1 MTGAGPLM
9 QLRLKTK
16 ITLTTAALVLAVVG
30 VNSTLYVMNLSRQV
44 IRQAQDRAQLVSR
57 QVFFQAQVALADA
70 AKAGEAPATDSPE
83 DLRAYVQKA
92 FDESAP
98 LASTIDA
105 QMGYSPL
112 IYEVSISDL
121 NGSVLVS
128 SDKSLP
134 GKQIPVRAG
143 IDQLVSGS
151 FTNQLKV
158 LYRLLYGPPLRA
170 YEVTYPFQLGPP
182 GHQVPFGSVRVAVQT
197 GLLRASIF
205 PALRSAG
212 LLALASVG
220 ISVLLAAIVSSISL
234 APLKRITA
242 QLDRISKGE
251 FDQKPLERHDE
262 FGQVSTKISQIGM
275 QLRGVRE
282 IFSNLRENIDQ
293 VLGGLDDGLLLFS
306 VDGRAVM
313 VSPAVERFLSTPA
326 DQLLGRR
333 AEDIFPPDHD
343 VREVVMLHDGELMP
357 VASAEV
363 VMSGIDA
370 PARRV
375 GVSVEIIGEGKT
387 RMGTLVKFKDLES
400 RERIGTQLQVSE
412 RLANLGRIT
421 AGVAHEVKNPLN
433 SMRIWLENLKASLP
447 PDGDG
452 LPLQAVRILDSE
464 IDRLDDVVKRFLDF
478 TRPPEMHQEASSL
491 KEILEEVIAVE
502 RPKFDKANIKIDAKL
517 ANDVPTVLVDK
528 PLLKQALLNL
538 FLNAAEAMPAGGQ
551 LLLLL
556 RRHEEMAEIEIRDT
570 GRGIAPEHR
579 QRIFQL
585 FFTTRPGGSG
595 IGLASAF
602 RTIQLHNG
610 SIEFESEVGRGT
622 TFRIALPLARQIDSA
637 LSRPRDSGAAVARS
651 V

>member
-1 MTGAGPLM
+1 M

-30 VNSTLYVMNLSRQV
+30 VNSTIYVMNLTRQV
-44 IRQAQDRAQLVSR
+44 IRQADDRAQLVSR
-57 QVFFQAQVALADA
+57 HIFFEAQNALVDA
-70 AKAGEAPATDSPE
+70 AKSGQTPASDSAE
-83 DLRAYVQKA
+83 DLRGYVQRA
-92 FDESAP
+92 FDDSAP
-98 LASTIDA
+98 LASSIDA
-105 QMGYSPL
+105 EVGYSPL
-112 IYEVSISDL
+112 IYEISITDVD
-121 NGSVLVS
+121 GAVLVS

-134 GKQIPVRAG
+134 GKSAPERTRLSR
-143 IDQLVSGS
+143 LVSSG
-151 FTNQLKV
+151 FVDQLKV
-158 LYRLLYGPPLRA
+158 LYGPPRA
-170 YEVTYPFQLGPP
+170 YEVDYAFQIGPP
-182 GHQVPFGSVRVAVQT
+182 GNQIPFGVVRVAVQT
-197 GLLRASIF
+197 GLLRISIT
-205 PALRSAG
+205 PALRSAAII
-212 LLALASVG
+212 ALVSVG

-234 APLKRITA
+234 GPLKRITA

-251 FDQKPLERHDE
+251 FDQTPLDREDE
-262 FGQVSTKISQIGM
+262 FGQVSSKISQIGM

-313 VSPAVERFLSTPA
+313 VSPAVERFLSTPS

-333 AEDIFPPDHD
+333 AEDIFPPDHEA
-343 VREVVMLHDGELMP
+343 REAIKVQNGELVP

-363 VMSGIDA
+363 VLSGIDG
-370 PARRV
+370 PPRRV
-375 GVSVEIIGEGKT
+375 GVSVEVIGEGDA

-447 PDGDG
+447 DVDG
-452 LPLQAVRILDSE
+452 LPLQAVRVLDNE
-464 IDRLDDVVKRFLDF
+464 IDRLDSVVKRFLDF
-478 TRPPEMHQEASSL
+478 TRPPEMHQEESSL
-491 KEILEEVIAVE
+491 KELLEGVLAVE
-502 RPKFDKANIKIDAKL
+502 RPEFDKAGIKVEARLDA
-517 ANDVPTVLVDK
+517 DVPSVLVDQ
-528 PLLKQALLNL
+528 PLLQQALLNL
-538 FLNAAEAMPAGGQ
+538 FVNALEAMPGGGQ
-551 LLLLL
+551 LFVSLH
-556 RRHEEMAEIEIRDT
+556 RRGEMAEMEIRDT

-602 RTIQLHNG
+602 RTVQLHNG
-610 SIEFESEVGRGT
+610 SIEFVSEVGRGT
-622 TFRIALPLARQIDSA
+622 AFRITLPLAHQMESA
-637 LSRPRDSGAAVARS
+637 LTRPRDPSAAIARS
-651 V
+651 L

>member
-1 MTGAGPLM
+1 M
-9 QLRLKTK
+9 QFRLKTK
-16 ITLTTAALVLAVVG
+16 ITLITATLVLAVVG

-57 QVFFQAQVALADA
+57 QVFFQAQLALADA
-70 AKAGEAPATDSPE
+70 AKAGEAPDSDSPE
-83 DLRAYVQKA
+83 DLRAYAKKA
-92 FDESAP
+92 FDESAQ
-98 LASTIDA
+98 LSSSIDA
-105 QMGYSPL
+105 QLDYSPL
-112 IYEVSISDL
+112 IYEISISDVK
-121 NGSVLVS
+121 GTVLVS

-134 GKQIPVRAG
+134 GNPILVREG
-143 IDQLVSGS
+143 IEQLVSHG
-151 FTNQLKV
+151 FVNELKEF
-158 LYRLLYGPPLRA
+158 YRLMYGPPRA
-170 YEVTYPFQLGPP
+170 YEVAYPFQLGPP
-182 GHQVPFGSVRVAVQT
+182 GHQIPFGAIRVAVQT
-197 GLLRASIF
+197 SLLRANIT
-205 PALRSAG
+205 PALRSAA

-220 ISVLLAAIVSSISL
+220 ISVLLAAFVSSISL

-242 QLDRISKGE
+242 QLDRIAKGE
-251 FDQKPLERHDE
+251 FDQKPLERGDE

-313 VSPAVERFLSTPA
+313 VSPAVERFFSTPS

-333 AEDIFPPDHD
+333 AEDIFPPEHD
-343 VREVVMLHDGELMP
+343 VRVAIKLRNGELEP

-363 VMSGIDA
+363 VLSGVDG
-370 PARRV
+370 PPRRV
-375 GVSVEIIGEGKT
+375 GVSVEVIGEGDA

-447 PDGDG
+447 DVDG
-452 LPLQAVRILDSE
+452 LPAQAVRVLDNE
-464 IDRLDDVVKRFLDF
+464 IDRLDSVVKRFLDF
-478 TRPPEMHQEASSL
+478 TRPPEMHQEESSL
-491 KEILEEVIAVE
+491 KEILEEILAVE
-502 RPKFDKANIKIDAKL
+502 QPEFDKAIIKLEARLDSSVG
-517 ANDVPTVLVDK
+517 NVLVDK
-528 PLLKQALLNL
+528 PLLKQALINL
-538 FLNAAEAMPAGGQ
+538 LVNALEAMPSGGQ
-551 LLLLL
+551 LFVAL
-556 RRHEEMAEIEIRDT
+556 RRRAEMAEIEIRDT

-595 IGLASAF
+595 IGLASTF
-602 RTIQLHNG
+602 RTVQLHNG

-622 TFRIALPLARQIDSA
+622 TFRINLPLARQTESA
-637 LSRPRDSGAAVARS
+637 LSRPREPGAVVGRG

>member
-1 MTGAGPLM
+1 MH
-9 QLRLKTK
+9 LRLKTK
-16 ITLTTAALVLAVVG
+16 ITLVTAFLVLAVVG
-30 VNSTLYVMNLSRQV
+30 VNSTLYIMNLTRQV
-44 IRQAQDRAQLVSR
+44 IRQAEDRAQLVAR
-57 QVFFQAQVALADA
+57 QVFIQAQIALADA
-70 AKAGEAPATDSPE
+70 AKAGQSPASDSPE
-83 DLRAYVQKA
+83 DMRAYAKKA
-92 FDESAP
+92 FDESEH
-98 LASTIDA
+98 LASYIDA
-105 QMGYSPL
+105 QLDSKL
-112 IYEVSISDL
+112 IYEVSISDVH
-121 NGSVLVS
+121 GTVLVS
-128 SDKSLP
+128 SDDSLT
-134 GKQIPVRAG
+134 GNLIPARAG
-143 IDQLVSGS
+143 ISQLTPSRI
-151 FTNQLKV
+151 TNQLKV
-158 LYRLLYGPPLRA
+158 LYRLLYGPPTT
-170 YEVTYPFQLGPP
+170 YEVVYPFQLGTP
-182 GHQVPFGSVRVAVQT
+182 GHESPFGAVRVAVQT
-197 GLLRASIF
+197 GLLRQNIA
-205 PALRSAG
+205 PALRSAA

-220 ISVLLAAIVSSISL
+220 VSVLLAAFVTSISL

-242 QLDRISKGE
+242 QLDRIAKGE
-251 FDQKPLERHDE
+251 FDQKPLERGDE

-343 VREVVMLHDGELMP
+343 VREAVMMQNGEL
-357 VASAEV
+357 VTVDSAEV
-363 VMSGIDA
+363 VLTTIDG
-370 PARRV
+370 PPRRV
-375 GVSVEIIGEGKT
+375 GVSVEAIGEGDA

-447 PDGDG
+447 EEEG
-452 LPLQAVRILDSE
+452 LPLQAVRVLDSE
-464 IDRLDDVVKRFLDF
+464 IDRLDSVVKRFLDF
-478 TRPPEMHQEASSL
+478 TRPPEMHQEESSL
-491 KEILEEVIAVE
+491 KEILEEVVALE
-502 RPKFDKANIKIDAKL
+502 RPAFEKGDIKIETSL
-517 ANDVPTVLVDK
+517 SVDVPDVLVDK
-528 PLLKQALLNL
+528 PLLKQGLINLLVNALEATPGGGKL
-538 FLNAAEAMPAGGQ
+538 FVS
-551 LLLLL
+551 L
-556 RRHEEMAEIEIRDT
+556 RRRADMAEIEIRDT

-595 IGLASAF
+595 IGLASVF

-622 TFRIALPLARQIDSA
+622 SFRIALPLARQMEPA
-637 LSRPRDSGAAVARS
+637 LSRPRDTGAAVARTL
-651 V
+651 

>member
-1 MTGAGPLM
+1 M
-9 QLRLKTK
+9 QFRLKTK
-16 ITLTTAALVLAVVG
+16 ITLATAALVLAVVG
-30 VNSTLYVMNLSRQV
+30 VNSTLYVINLSRQV
-44 IRQAQDRAQLVSR
+44 IRQANDRAQLVAK

-70 AKAGEAPATDSPE
+70 AKSGDAPDSDSPE
-83 DLRAYVQKA
+83 DLRAYAQKA
-92 FDESAP
+92 FDDSAP
-98 LASTIDA
+98 LASSIDA
-105 QMGYSPL
+105 QLGYSAL
-112 IYEVSISDL
+112 IYEISISDVDG
-121 NGSVLVS
+121 NVLVS
-128 SDKSLP
+128 SDNSLR
-134 GKQIPVRAG
+134 GSQMPVRSS
-143 IDQLVSGS
+143 IDQLVSNGVVK
-151 FTNQLKV
+151 QMKAV
-158 LYRLLYGPPLRA
+158 YGLLYGPPLRA

-182 GHQVPFGSVRVAVQT
+182 GHQVPFGAVRVAVQT
-197 GLLRASIF
+197 GLLRASIL
-205 PALRSAG
+205 PPLRSA
-212 LLALASVG
+212 LVLAAVSVG
-220 ISVLLAAIVSSISL
+220 VSVLLAGIVSGISL

-242 QLDRISKGE
+242 QLDRIAKGE
-251 FDQKPLERHDE
+251 FDQKPLERGDE

-313 VSPAVERFLSTPA
+313 VSPAVERFLSTPS

-343 VREVVMLHDGELMP
+343 VRETVMLQNGELVP

-363 VMSGIDA
+363 VLSSVGGA
-370 PARRV
+370 ARRV
-375 GVSVEIIGEGKT
+375 EVSVEAIGEGDA

-447 PDGDG
+447 DVEG
-452 LPLQAVRILDSE
+452 LPLQAVRVLDSE
-464 IDRLDDVVKRFLDF
+464 IDRLDSVVKRFLDF
-478 TRPPEMHQEASSL
+478 TRPPEMHQEESGL
-491 KEILEEVIAVE
+491 KEILEEILAVE
-502 RPKFDKANIKIDAKL
+502 SPALEKANIKLDARL
-517 ANDVPTVLVDK
+517 DARVPGVLVDK
-528 PLLKQALLNL
+528 PLLKQALINL
-538 FLNAAEAMPAGGQ
+538 VVNAIEAMPAGG
-551 LLLLL
+551 LLFVSL
-556 RRHEEMAEIEIRDT
+556 RQREEMAEIEIKDT

-602 RTIQLHNG
+602 RTVQLHNG

-622 TFRIALPLARQIDSA
+622 TFRIDLPLARKLETA
-637 LSRPRDSGAAVARS
+637 ASRPRDVGATVAGS
-651 V
+651 H

>member
-1 MTGAGPLM
+1 M

-30 VNSTLYVMNLSRQV
+30 VNSTLYVMNLTRQV
-44 IRQAQDRAQLVSR
+44 IRQANDRAQLVSR
-57 QVFFQAQVALADA
+57 QIFFEAQNALVDA
-70 AKAGEAPATDSPE
+70 AKAGRSPASDSPE
-83 DLRAYVQKA
+83 DLRAYVQQA
-92 FDESAP
+92 FDDSAP
-98 LASTIDA
+98 LTSSIVAEVS
-105 QMGYSPL
+105 YSPL
-112 IYEVSISDL
+112 IYEVSVTDVD
-121 NGSVLVS
+121 GMVLVS

-134 GKQIPVRAG
+134 GKLTPTRTNLS
-143 IDQLVSGS
+143 QLVSSG
-151 FTNQLKV
+151 FMEQLKV
-158 LYRLLYGPPLRA
+158 LYGPPRA
-170 YEVTYPFQLGPP
+170 YEVSYAFQIGPP
-182 GHQVPFGSVRVAVQT
+182 GNQIPFGFVRVAVQT
-197 GLLRASIF
+197 GLLRITIT

-212 LLALASVG
+212 LLALASVV
-220 ISVLLAAIVSSISL
+220 ISVLLAAIVSNISL
-234 APLKRITA
+234 APLQRITA

-251 FDQKPLERHDE
+251 FDQKPLDREDE

-326 DQLLGRR
+326 DQLLGRP
-333 AEDIFPPDHD
+333 AEDIFPPDHP
-343 VREVVMLHDGELMP
+343 VREAIKLHNNELEP

-363 VMSGIDA
+363 VLSGIDS

-375 GVSVEIIGEGKT
+375 GVSVEVIGEGDT

-447 PDGDG
+447 DVDG
-452 LPLQAVRILDSE
+452 LPLQAVRVLDSE
-464 IDRLDDVVKRFLDF
+464 IDRLDSVVKRFLDF
-478 TRPPEMHQEASSL
+478 TRPPEMHQEEL
-491 KEILEEVIAVE
+491 NLHEILEEVLAVE
-502 RPKFDKANIKIDAKL
+502 RPEFSKANIKIEARL
-517 ANDVPTVLVDK
+517 APDVPNVLVDK
-528 PLLKQALLNL
+528 PLLRQALINL
-538 FLNAAEAMPAGGQ
+538 MVNALEAMPDGGQ
-551 LLLLL
+551 LFVAL
-556 RRHEEMAEIEIRDT
+556 RRRGEMAEIEIRDT

-585 FFTTRPGGSG
+585 FFTTRKGGSG

-622 TFRIALPLARQIDSA
+622 TFRIDLPLAHQMESV
-637 LSRPRDSGAAVARS
+637 LSRPRDPGAAVARS
-651 V
+651 L

>member
-1 MTGAGPLM
+1 M
-9 QLRLKTK
+9 QVRLKTK
-16 ITLTTAALVLAVVG
+16 ITLATTTLVLLVVG
-30 VNSTLYVMNLSRQV
+30 VNSAMYVVNLTRQV
-44 IRQAQDRAQLVSR
+44 IRQANDRAQLVSR
-57 QVFFQAQVALADA
+57 HIFFEAQNALADE
-70 AKAGEAPATDSPE
+70 AKSGAAPASDSAG
-83 DLRAYVQKA
+83 DLRVYVQQA
-92 FDESAP
+92 FDDSAP
-98 LASTIDA
+98 MASSIDA
-105 QMGYSPL
+105 EVGYSPL
-112 IYEVSISDL
+112 IYEVSVTDVD
-121 NGSVLVS
+121 GTVLVS

-134 GKQIPVRAG
+134 GRTTPARTNLS
-143 IDQLVSGS
+143 QLVSSGFS
-151 FTNQLKV
+151 EQLRV
-158 LYRLLYGPPLRA
+158 LYGPPRT
-170 YEVTYPFQLGPP
+170 YEVDYPFQIGPP
-182 GHQVPFGSVRVAVQT
+182 GNQIPFGVIRVAVQT
-197 GLLRASIF
+197 GLLRITIA

-212 LLALASVG
+212 LLALASVVV
-220 ISVLLAAIVSSISL
+220 SLLLATIVSNISL

-251 FDQKPLERHDE
+251 FDQKPLERGDE

-313 VSPAVERFLSTPA
+313 VSPAVERFLSTPS

-343 VREVVMLHDGELMP
+343 VRAAIKMHNGELEP

-363 VMSGIDA
+363 VLAGIDG

-375 GVSVEIIGEGKT
+375 GVSVEVIGEGDA

-447 PDGDG
+447 DVDG
-452 LPLQAVRILDSE
+452 LPLQAVRVLDSE
-464 IDRLDDVVKRFLDF
+464 IDRLDSVVKRFLDF
-478 TRPPEMHQEASSL
+478 TRPPEMHQEESSL
-491 KEILEEVIAVE
+491 KEILEEVLAVE
-502 RPKFDKANIKIDAKL
+502 RPELDKANITLEARM
-517 ANDVPTVLVDK
+517 AADVPDVLVDK
-528 PLLKQALLNL
+528 PLLKQALINL
-538 FLNAAEAMPAGGQ
+538 LVNAIEAMSGGGR
-551 LLLLL
+551 LFVTLS
-556 RRHEEMAEIEIRDT
+556 RNVEMAEIEIRDT

-595 IGLASAF
+595 IGLASTF

-622 TFRIALPLARQIDSA
+622 AFRIALPLARQMESA
-637 LSRPRDSGAAVARS
+637 LSRSRESGAAVARS
-651 V
+651 L

>member
-1 MTGAGPLM
+1 M

-16 ITLTTAALVLAVVG
+16 ITLATAALVLAVVG

-44 IRQAQDRAQLVSR
+44 IRQANDRAQLVSK
-57 QVFFQAQVALADA
+57 QVFFQAQIALADA
-70 AKAGEAPATDSPE
+70 AKAGETPDSNSPE
-83 DLRAYVQKA
+83 DLRAYAQKA

-98 LASTIDA
+98 LASSIDA
-105 QMGYSPL
+105 QLGYSPL
-112 IYEVSISDL
+112 IYEVSISDV
-121 NGSVLVS
+121 NGMVLVS
-128 SDKSLP
+128 SDKSLR
-134 GKQIPVRAG
+134 GNSVPVRAG
-143 IDQLVSGS
+143 IDQLVSNG
-151 FTNQLKV
+151 FVKQLKA
-158 LYRLLYGPPLRA
+158 LYNLLYGPPLRA
-170 YEVTYPFQLGPP
+170 YEVNYPFQLGPP
-182 GHQVPFGSVRVAVQT
+182 GKQIPFGAVRVAVQT
-197 GLLRASIF
+197 GLLRASII
-205 PALRSAG
+205 PALRSAA
-212 LLALASVG
+212 LLAIISVG
-220 ISVLLAAIVSSISL
+220 VSVLLAGIVSSISL

-242 QLDRISKGE
+242 QLDRIAKGE
-251 FDQKPLERHDE
+251 FDQKPLERGDE

-313 VSPAVERFLSTPA
+313 VSPAVERFLSMPA

-343 VREVVMLHDGELMP
+343 VRTAIKMQNGELEP

-363 VMSGIDA
+363 VLLRIDG

-375 GVSVEIIGEGKT
+375 GVSVEVIGEGDA

-447 PDGDG
+447 DVDG
-452 LPLQAVRILDSE
+452 LPLQAVRVLDSE
-464 IDRLDDVVKRFLDF
+464 IDRLDSVVKRFLDF
-478 TRPPEMHQEASSL
+478 TRPPDMHQEESNL
-491 KEILEEVIAVE
+491 KDILEEVLAVE
-502 RPKFDKANIKIDAKL
+502 KPELDKANIKLDAKL
-517 ANDVPTVLVDK
+517 APNVPNVLVDK
-528 PLLKQALLNL
+528 QLLKQGLVNL
-538 FLNAAEAMPAGGQ
+538 IVNAIEAMNKGGQ
-551 LLLLL
+551 LSVSLN
-556 RRHEEMAEIEIRDT
+556 RREEMAEIQIRDT

-585 FFTTRPGGSG
+585 FFTTRKGGSG
-595 IGLASAF
+595 IGLASTF

-622 TFRIALPLARQIDSA
+622 TFRIDLPLAHQMEPA
-637 LSRPRDSGAAVARS
+637 LSRPRDSSTAVAGRR
-651 V
+651 

>member
-1 MTGAGPLM
+1 M
-9 QLRLKTK
+9 QFRLKTQ
-16 ITLTTAALVLAVVG
+16 ITLTTAILVLAVVG

-57 QVFFQAQVALADA
+57 QVFFQAQLALADA
-70 AKAGEAPATDSPE
+70 AKAGEAPNSDSPE
-83 DLRAYVQKA
+83 DLRAYAQKA
-92 FDESAP
+92 FDGSAQ
-98 LASTIDA
+98 LSSSIDA
-105 QMGYSPL
+105 QLDYSAL
-112 IYEVSISDL
+112 IYEISISDVK
-121 NGSVLVS
+121 GTVLVS
-128 SDKSLP
+128 SDKSLRGNP
-134 GKQIPVRAG
+134 IPARER
-143 IDQLVSGS
+143 IEQLLSHGS
-151 FTNQLKV
+151 LNELKEF
-158 LYRLLYGPPLRA
+158 YRLMYGPPRA

-182 GHQVPFGSVRVAVQT
+182 GHEIPFGAVRVAVQT
-197 GLLRASIF
+197 SLLRANIT
-205 PALRSAG
+205 
-212 LLALASVG
+212 SVG
-220 ISVLLAAIVSSISL
+220 ISVLLAAFVSSISL

-242 QLDRISKGE
+242 QLDRIAKGE
-251 FDQKPLERHDE
+251 FDQKPLERGDE

-343 VREVVMLHDGELMP
+343 VREAIKLRKGELEP

-363 VMSGIDA
+363 VLSGIDG
-370 PARRV
+370 PPRRV
-375 GVSVEIIGEGKT
+375 GVSVEVIGEGDA

-447 PDGDG
+447 DADG
-452 LPLQAVRILDSE
+452 LPAQAVRVLDSE
-464 IDRLDDVVKRFLDF
+464 IDRLDSVVKRFLDF
-478 TRPPEMHQEASSL
+478 TRPPEMHQEESSL
-491 KEILEEVIAVE
+491 KEILEEILAVE
-502 RPKFDKANIKIDAKL
+502 RPEFDKANIKLEAPLDAGVG
-517 ANDVPTVLVDK
+517 NVLVDR
-528 PLLKQALLNL
+528 PLLKQALMNL
-538 FLNAAEAMPAGGQ
+538 LVNALEATPAGGH
-551 LLLLL
+551 LFVAL
-556 RRHEEMAEIEIRDT
+556 RRRGEMAEIEIRDT

-595 IGLASAF
+595 IGLASTF
-602 RTIQLHNG
+602 RTVQLHNG
-610 SIEFESEVGRGT
+610 SIEFDSEVGRGT
-622 TFRIALPLARQIDSA
+622 TFRINLPLARQTESA
-637 LSRPRDSGAAVARS
+637 LSRPQDPGAAVARS